1 MYATEEDL
9 IKRFGNEVENL
20 KSMLPDGAIAEALQD
35 ATEEIDSYVAVK
47 YSLPLPSIPSTL
59 QRIACNIARYRL
71 YFQQPTEEVE
81 NRYKA
86 EIDFLKRI
94 ADGKAV
100 LNILNQENEVTEEKP
115 KNSPAT
121 MPIGTTYRGGVFG
134 DDVLNMMPSL
144 KLGDYGCSNQSYK

>member
-1 MYATEEDL
+1 MYATRDDL
-9 IKRFGNEVENL
+9 EARFGESEVANL
-20 KSMLPDGAIAEALQD
+20 EAMQSVSDAVTSALQD
-35 ATEEIDSYVAVK
+35 AVEEIDSYVGVR
-47 YSLPLPSIPSTL
+47 YQLPLPSVPSTL
-59 QRIACNIARYRL
+59 KRVACNIARYRL

-100 LNILNQENEVTEEKP
+100 LNILGADNQVSDEKP
-115 KNSPAT
+115 TQAPAT

-134 DDVLNMMPSL
+134 DDTLNKMPSI
-144 KLGDYGCSNQSYK
+144 K

>member
-9 IKRFGNEVENL
+9 INRFGNEVETL
-20 KSMLPDGAIAEALQD
+20 KSMLPEGAIVEALQD

-47 YSLPLPSIPSTL
+47 YRLPLPSIPSTL
-59 QRIACNIARYRL
+59 QRIACNIVRYRL
-71 YFQQPTEEVE
+71 YFQQPTDEVE

-100 LNILNQENEVTEEKP
+100 LNILNQDNEVTEEKP

-134 DDVLNMMPSL
+134 DDILNRMPSI
-144 KLGDYGCSNQSYK
+144 KEG

>member
-1 MYATEEDL
+1 MYATEEDM
-9 IKRFGNEVENL
+9 IKRFGNEVETL
-20 KSMLPDGAIAEALQD
+20 KSMLPEGAIVEVLQD

-71 YFQQPTEEVE
+71 YFQQPTDEVE

-86 EIDFLKRI
+86 EIDYLKRI

-100 LNILNQENEVTEEKP
+100 LNILNQDNEVTEEKP

-134 DDVLNMMPSL
+134 DDILNRMPSI
-144 KLGDYGCSNQSYK
+144 K

>member
-1 MYATEEDL
+1 
-9 IKRFGNEVENL
+9 
-20 KSMLPDGAIAEALQD
+20 
-35 ATEEIDSYVAVK
+35 
-47 YSLPLPSIPSTL
+47 PLPSIPSTL

-71 YFQQPTEEVE
+71 YFQQPTDEVE

-100 LNILNQENEVTEEKP
+100 LNILNQDNEVTEEKP

-134 DDVLNMMPSL
+134 DDILNRMPSI
-144 KLGDYGCSNQSYK
+144 KEG

>member
-9 IKRFGNEVENL
+9 IKRFGNEVETL
-20 KSMLPDGAIAEALQD
+20 KSMLPEGAIAEALQD

-47 YSLPLPSIPSTL
+47 YSLPLPSISSTL

-71 YFQQPTEEVE
+71 YFQQPTDEVE

-134 DDVLNMMPSL
+134 DDILNRMPSI
-144 KLGDYGCSNQSYK
+144 K

>member
-1 MYATEEDL
+1 MYATEEDM

-20 KSMLPDGAIAEALQD
+20 KAMLPEGAIAEALQD

-71 YFQQPTEEVE
+71 YFQQPTDEVE

-86 EIDFLKRI
+86 EIDYLKRI

-100 LNILNQENEVTEEKP
+100 LNILNQDNEVTEEKP

-134 DDVLNMMPSL
+134 DDILNRMPCI
-144 KLGDYGCSNQSYK
+144 KED